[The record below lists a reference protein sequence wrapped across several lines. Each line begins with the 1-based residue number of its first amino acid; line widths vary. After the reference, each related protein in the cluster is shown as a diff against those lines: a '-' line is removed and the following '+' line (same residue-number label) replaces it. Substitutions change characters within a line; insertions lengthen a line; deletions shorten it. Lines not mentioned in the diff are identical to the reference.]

1 MRAPSGD
8 QLGWEFIERD
18 APNDI
23 NCPPFSSSTT
33 ICEMPRACSTAT
45 IRDPCG
51 DQRGSIHCASMD
63 VEVMGVMFP
72 PCEEIR
78 TSLVVAGTSCTATT
92 SPSALTS
99 TEESLAPRVSL
110 ICSSPRCR

>member
-8 QLGWEFIERD
+8 QLGWELIERD

-23 NCPPFSSSTT
+23 SCPPFSSSTT
-33 ICEMPRACSTAT
+33 ICEVPRDCSTAT

-51 DQRGSIHCASMD
+51 DQRGSIHCVSIVAD
-63 VEVMGVMFP
+63 VMGVIVP
-72 PCEEIR
+72 AREPIL
-78 TSLVVAGTSCTATT
+78 TSLVVAGASCTATT

-99 TEESLAPRVSL
+99 TEE
-110 ICSSPRCR
+110 

>member
-8 QLGWEFIERD
+8 QLGCEFIERD

-23 NCPPFSSSTT
+23 SHPPFSSSTT
-33 ICEMPRACSTAT
+33 ICEIPRVCSTAT

-51 DQRGSIHCASMD
+51 DQRGSIHCVSM
-63 VEVMGVMFP
+63 VAEVMGVIVP
-72 PCEEIR
+72 PREEIR

-92 SPSALTS
+92 SPSGLAS
-99 TEESLAPRVSL
+99 AEESL
-110 ICSSPRCR
+110 